1 MTSTERGAGSPYR
14 VIAGE
19 VRARISSGELRP
31 GDRVPSIRQ
40 LAQRWGVAVATA
52 TRAAALLREE
62 GLVEPRVGA
71 GTVVSARAAAPA
83 PAGPDAG
90 PAGPERPAHAKRGG
104 VLDAAIAIADA
115 EGLDAVSMR
124 RLAAQ
129 LGVGP
134 MSLYRVVADKE
145 ELVARMADRA
155 FAGCALP
162 ATGPPGWRAKLELAA
177 RVEWELCRE
186 HLWLPGAISLTRP
199 SFAPNVMAHTEWILG
214 ALTELGLPPRI
225 RLQEAL
231 TLHSLVLAAAAAQAE
246 ETDAEHRT
254 GLPLGRWRSA
264 HRSRAGSALDG
275 ARFPLL
281 AAVPEGAADDLA
293 ELFEYALARHLDGF
307 AALLAER

>member
-1 MTSTERGAGSPYR
+1 MASTGRGARPPYR

-19 VRARISSGELRP
+19 VRARIRSGELRP

-40 LAQRWGVAVATA
+40 LAQRWGVAIATA

-62 GLVEPRVGA
+62 GLVEPKVGA
-71 GTVVSARAAAPA
+71 GTVVSARAVAAPA
-83 PAGPDAG
+83 A
-90 PAGPERPAHAKRGG
+90 PERRAHARRAT

-129 LGVGP
+129 LGIGP

-155 FAGCALP
+155 FAGCPLP

-177 RVEWELCRE
+177 RAEWELCRA
-186 HLWLPGAISLTRP
+186 HLWLPRAISLTRP
-199 SFAPNVMAHTEWILG
+199 SFAPHLMAHTEWILG
-214 ALTELGLPPRI
+214 VLAELGLPPRT
-225 RLQEAL
+225 RLHEAL
-231 TLHSLVLAAAAAQAE
+231 ALHSLVLASASSMAA
-246 ETDAEHRT
+246 ETDAEQRT

-264 HRSRAGSALDG
+264 QRSRAGLAVDG
-275 ARFPLL
+275 TRFPLL

-293 ELFEYALARHLDGF
+293 ELFEYGLARHLDGF
-307 AALLAER
+307 AALVAGR